1 MGRFINADAYACT
14 GQGILSNNMFSY
26 CGNNP
31 VNRHDPS
38 GLWSLPSWGNIREW
52 LEKGVD
58 RVVHSAIEAI
68 NPLGSRIVK
77 KIHYSR
83 NELNNVP
90 QTEQDAIRSYFTKVG
105 ESDDKFHQNNT
116 SGGRN
121 RKYISPD
128 GHHEAV
134 YYSNGKLNNT
144 PEDIGTYNVF
154 SSGGNAIERYLGHG
168 IWDVL
173 PYMLWGNS
181 PEDNTTIVDRIVMIF
196 Q

>member
-1 MGRFINADAYACT
+1 M
-14 GQGILSNNMFSY
+14 
-26 CGNNP
+26 
-31 VNRHDPS
+31 
-38 GLWSLPSWGNIREW
+38 
-52 LEKGVD
+52 D